1 MEWAAEA
8 HVTEEL
14 ARRLVAEQFAPLPE
28 RSVTLLSEG
37 WDYAVH
43 LVDEEWTFRFPRRAA
58 VVPGA
63 ERELAVLPELGRLLP
78 VPVPVPV
85 HVGRPGTTF
94 PWLFYGSR
102 FLPGVEAGEAA
113 LSDSDRVQLARPL
126 ARALR
131 SLHSAETLA
140 AVGGLLPFDPIG
152 RADMAVRVE
161 RTRDA
166 LDAVVALGLW
176 APPPAVAGLLEQA
189 FALPPSAAAAVC
201 HGDLH
206 FRQLLVDGG
215 DLTGII
221 DWVDVCRSDPGVDL
235 QLLWSFLPPAGRD
248 AFLDEYGPVSEGS
261 LLRARVLALFL
272 NAILAQYGHA
282 QGLRPVAA
290 EALAALDRTA
300 QSLS

>member
-1 MEWAAEA
+1 VQWAAET

-14 ARRLVAEQFAPLPE
+14 AGRLVAEQFPPLPE

-43 LVDEEWTFRFPRRAA
+43 LVDEAWTFRFPRRE
-58 VVPGA
+58 VVVAGT
-63 ERELAVLPELGRLLP
+63 ERELSVLPQLGRLLP
-78 VPVPVPV
+78 VPVPIPV
-85 HVGRPGTTF
+85 HVGRPGELF

-102 FLPGVEAGEAA
+102 FLSGVEAGDAA
-113 LSDSDRVQLARPL
+113 LGDDERVRLARPL

-131 SLHSAETLA
+131 SLHSAESLA
-140 AVGGLLPFDPIG
+140 AVGGVLPFDPIG
-152 RADMAVRVE
+152 RADMAVRVP

-166 LDAVVALGLW
+166 LEAVAALGLW
-176 APPPAVAGLLEQA
+176 TPPPAVGELLERA
-189 FALPPSAAAAVC
+189 FVLPPAEPAAVC

-206 FRQLLVDGG
+206 FRQLLVDRAE
-215 DLTGII
+215 LAGIV

-248 AFLDEYGPVSEGS
+248 EFLDEYGPVSAGS

-272 NAILAQYGHA
+272 NAILARYGRVEGMHA
-282 QGLRPVAA
+282 VEV
-290 EALAALDRTA
+290 EALAALARTVA
-300 QSLS
+300 DLS